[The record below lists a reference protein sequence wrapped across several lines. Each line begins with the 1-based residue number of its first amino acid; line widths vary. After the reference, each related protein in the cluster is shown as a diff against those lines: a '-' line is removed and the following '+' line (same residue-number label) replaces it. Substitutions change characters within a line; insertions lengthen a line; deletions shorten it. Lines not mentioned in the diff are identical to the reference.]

1 MASLQVVGSA
11 AVLGSQLVDVRDDP
25 QRDGSAPQRAL
36 RTQAEDHPEA
46 GLLHG
51 KSFIIGRGGCLA
63 DREIL
68 GSIPAHSILYSREP
82 GLLKFLFT
90 VSTLIRRMEDKNSL
104 NCAA

>member
-51 KSFIIGRGGCLA
+51 KGKSWA
-63 DREIL
+63 E
-68 GSIPAHSILYSREP
+68 
-82 GLLKFLFT
+82 
-90 VSTLIRRMEDKNSL
+90 VVV
-104 NCAA
+104 